1 MTDGTYTGQSGY
13 DRNEMFAIG
22 AAAGALVATAVQEI
36 IDRRRKKSPLERVTA
51 AAGEGS
57 KYVGELTEQAS
68 DYLADLSKQGRKA
81 TRKQTKRARKQT
93 ASLKK
98 AAAGALGA
106 VAASN
111 VVEQALEL
119 AEAARHTSLTSKATQ
134 KKARKWWAS
143 ASEGALEYVDAAR
156 ESVADADIGG
166 KAREAANSALDAA
179 SSARG
184 RLDDVHFA
192 DRARDVASTARER
205 LEDVHLTD
213 RAREF
218 ATTATSA
225 LKEAAGT
232 TSSTLKDAAGTASGT
247 FKDVAETA
255 RERLSEAE
263 LGPKAREYAG
273 VAAETVKDYSVKA
286 QKVAKTGAEK
296 LGESA
301 AMVAESTA
309 ESAKDIR
316 KGVKKSVKRTRR
328 RMTWGIRAFIV
339 GLAFGLLSAPQ
350 SGQRTRDMLQGFV
363 EDLLDL
369 VMPDESMG
377 GAVAS

>member
-1 MTDGTYTGQSGY
+1 
-13 DRNEMFAIG
+13 MFAIG
-22 AAAGALVATAVQEI
+22 AAAGALVATAVQEM
-36 IDRRRKKSPLERVTA
+36 IDRRRKKSPLERATERVTA

-57 KYVGELTEQAS
+57 KFVGELTEQAS

-119 AEAARHTSLTSKATQ
+119 TEAARHTTLNRNAA
-134 KKARKWWAS
+134 KKQAGKWWQS
-143 ASEGALEYVDAAR
+143 ASEAALEYVDAAR

-184 RLDDVHFA
+184 RLDDVH
-192 DRARDVASTARER
+192 
-205 LEDVHLTD
+205 LTD
-213 RAREF
+213 RAREL
-218 ATTATSA
+218 AATATSA

-232 TSSTLKDAAGTASGT
+232 ASDTLKDAAGTASGT
-247 FKDVAETA
+247 IKDVAETT

-328 RMTWGIRAFIV
+328 RMTWGIRAFVI

>member
-22 AAAGALVATAVQEI
+22 AAAGALVATAVQEM
-36 IDRRRKKSPLERVTA
+36 IDRRRKKSPLERATERVSA
-51 AAGEGS
+51 AAGEGT
-57 KYVGELTEQAS
+57 KFVGDLTEQAG
-68 DYLADLSKQGRKA
+68 DYLSDLSKQGRKA
-81 TRKQTKRARKQT
+81 TRRQAKRARKQT
-93 ASLKK
+93 SSLKK

-119 AEAARHTSLTSKATQ
+119 GEAARHISLNGKASK
-134 KKARKWWAS
+134 KKAGKWWQS
-143 ASEGALEYVDAAR
+143 ASEAALEYVDAAR
-156 ESVADADIGG
+156 ESVVDADIGG
-166 KAREAANSALDAA
+166 KAREAA
-179 SSARG
+179 SSARE
-184 RLDDVHFA
+184 RLDDAHFT

-205 LEDVHLTD
+205 LGDVHLTE
-213 RAREF
+213 RAREIA
-218 ATTATSA
+218 ATA
-225 LKEAAGT
+225 
-232 TSSTLKDAAGTASGT
+232 SSTLKDAAGTASGT
-247 FKDVAETA
+247 IKDVAETT

-286 QKVAKTGAEK
+286 QKAAKTGAEK

-301 AMVAESTA
+301 AHVAESTA
-309 ESAKDIR
+309 EGAKDLQ
-316 KGVKKSVKRTRR
+316 KGVKKSVKRTRK
-328 RMTWGIRAFIV
+328 RMTWGLRAFII

-363 EDLLDL
+363 QDLLDL
-369 VMPDESMG
+369 VMPDENMG